1 MTSKRAG
8 REDSR
13 RGRGSAGRPL
23 PARGASFKTLRE
35 NALQNAAFRE
45 LARSIPVSLVSFGLD
60 FGLLA
65 FLTEVFRVP
74 YLISAA
80 VSFTAGVT
88 LSYGLSVAWVF
99 SVRRAKSKA
108 VEYGLFVLIGVL
120 GLGMNEALLW
130 FFTQPLGIY
139 YLLSKVIAA
148 SIVFFWN
155 FLTRKYVLF
164 R

>member
-1 MTSKRAG
+1 MISQK
-8 REDSR
+8 
-13 RGRGSAGRPL
+13 
-23 PARGASFKTLRE
+23 
-35 NALQNAAFRE
+35 AFRE

-65 FLTEVFRVP
+65 LLTEVFHVP
-74 YLISAA
+74 YLVSAA
-80 VSFTAGVT
+80 VSFTAGVS
-88 LSYGLSVAWVF
+88 LSYVLSVAWVF
-99 SVRRAKSKA
+99 SVRRAKSRA
-108 VEYGLFVLIGVL
+108 AEYGLFVIIGAV

-148 SIVFFWN
+148 AIVFFWN

>member
-1 MTSKRAG
+1 M
-8 REDSR
+8 
-13 RGRGSAGRPL
+13 
-23 PARGASFKTLRE
+23 KTLAVRQGFFVSE
-35 NALQNAAFRE
+35 MISSRAVKE

-65 FLTEVFRVP
+65 LLTEVCRIP

-80 VSFTAGVT
+80 ISFTAGMT
-88 LSYGLSVAWVF
+88 LSYLLSILWVF
-99 SVRRAKSKA
+99 SVRRAKSRA
-108 VEYGLFVLIGVL
+108 AEYGLFALIGL
-120 GLGMNEALLW
+120 IGLGMNEALLW
-130 FFTQPLGIY
+130 LFTQPLGIF
-139 YLLSKVIAA
+139 YLISKIIAA